1 MNIKIKLKQFRI
13 GLNLTQAEMAKECG
27 VSLSVYG
34 EIERGES
41 DGSLK
46 FWHNLMT
53 NYELNPIDICSLMF
67 EGK

>member
-1 MNIKIKLKQFRI
+1 MKIKLKQFRI
-13 GLNLTQAEMAKECG
+13 GLNLTQAEMAKKCG
-27 VSLSVYG
+27 VGLSAYG
-34 EIERGES
+34 EIERGET

-53 NYELNPIDICSLMF
+53 NYELSPIDLCSIMF